1 MKPAASITLLGIGF
15 LGLAL
20 LHLAAGART
29 ASLSDVWSALTAY
42 DRKNY
47 LHTVI
52 VLQRLTRLAVA
63 VYAGCVLSVAGLLL
77 QKIMRN
83 DLVSPSTLGINSGAA
98 AFCVAGIYFLGLS
111 GAALFWPALLGGLA
125 AIALTFCISGVLAR
139 GSLDPLNMVLAG
151 AMTAMLFSSA
161 TTFLVSLDPDA
172 FGNLM
177 GWLVGDIG
185 NFDYLALAW
194 LWPVGVIGVAVAF
207 ALSRS
212 IDILMLGDDQAA
224 SLGTDPR
231 LVYGAALATAI
242 ALAISAVC
250 VVGPIGFVGL
260 VVPHL
265 ARLTS
270 GEGGPAN
277 WWTCL
282 FVGPAILTVAD
293 LVART
298 LLAPRVLNVGTV
310 MGLMGGAAFL
320 VIIIAVMHRRR
331 A

>member
-1 MKPAASITLLGIGF
+1 MRQILSIPLLATGF

-20 LHLAAGART
+20 LHLSAGARM
-29 ASLSDVWSALTAY
+29 AALSDVWSALTAF
-42 DRKNY
+42 DGKNY

-63 VYAGCVLSVAGLLL
+63 AYAGCVLAVAGLLL

-98 AFCVAGIYFLGLS
+98 AFSVAGIYFLGLS
-111 GAALFWPALLGGLA
+111 GAALFWPALLGGVA
-125 AIALTFCISGVLAR
+125 AIAVTFCISGVLAR
-139 GSLDPLNMVLAG
+139 GSRDPLNIVLAG
-151 AMTAMLFSSA
+151 AMTATLFSSA

-194 LWPVGVIGVAVAF
+194 LWPVGAIGVAAAF
-207 ALSRS
+207 ALSRA
-212 IDILMLGDDQAA
+212 IDVMMLGEDQAA

-242 ALAISAVC
+242 ALAISAVS

-265 ARLTS
+265 ARMTAGES
-270 GEGGPAN
+270 GSGP

-282 FVGPAILTVAD
+282 IAGPAIVTLAD

-298 LLAPRVLNVGTV
+298 LLAPRVLNVGTI

-320 VIIIAVMHRRR
+320 VIIICVMRRR
-331 A
+331 RV

>member
-1 MKPAASITLLGIGF
+1 MKPALSIPVLAIGF
-15 LGLAL
+15 FGLAL
-20 LHLAAGART
+20 LHLSAGARM
-29 ASLSDVWSALTAY
+29 ASLPDVWSALTAF
-42 DRKNY
+42 DRTNY

-52 VLQRLTRLAVA
+52 ILQRLTRLAVA

-98 AFCVAGIYFLGLS
+98 ALSVASIYFFGLS
-111 GAALFWPALLGGLA
+111 GAALFWPALLGGIA

-139 GSLDPLNMVLAG
+139 GSRDPLNIVLAG

-185 NFDYLALAW
+185 NFDYQALGW
-194 LWPVGVIGVAVAF
+194 LWPVGALGIAAAF
-207 ALSRS
+207 ALSRR
-212 IDILMLGDDQAA
+212 IDLLMLGKDQAA

-242 ALAISAVC
+242 VLAISAVC

-265 ARLTS
+265 ARMTAGES
-270 GEGGPAN
+270 GSAP

-282 FVGPAILTVAD
+282 VAGPAIVTLAD
-293 LVART
+293 LAART

-320 VIIIAVMHRRR
+320 VIIITVMRRR
-331 A
+331 PA